1 MNELCGIKLSRIRI
15 FTMSNYRDYV
25 YGIQIVAYRCA
36 EYAVV
41 GLVLTPI
48 TEK

>member
-15 FTMSNYRDYV
+15 FTMSNCV
-25 YGIQIVAYRCA
+25 GYGSQIVAYRCA

-41 GLVLTPI
+41 GLVFTPI